1 MMTDAKD
8 KMTYLKIDANGE
20 PRYSYNLR
28 YATNFGREYTG
39 VQPEFAHKKF
49 DSTEDIIHF
58 IEMLIVMNDILYI
71 RDYYNMQFANTEQVL
86 DFMEMLVLTDDIMY
100 IRDTYNIPSSSNI
113 EKMFNPNSRIQFK
126 ISLEDD
132 EYPVPPFEVVRTR
145 VN

>member
-1 MMTDAKD
+1 
-8 KMTYLKIDANGE
+8 
-20 PRYSYNLR
+20 
-28 YATNFGREYTG
+28 
-39 VQPEFAHKKF
+39 
-49 DSTEDIIHF
+49 
-58 IEMLIVMNDILYI
+58 MNDILYI

>member
-1 MMTDAKD
+1 MTDAKD